1 MAEEKENQAM
11 ETSEIS
17 VGPAALYEKL
27 DELLEKY
34 LGLLDEYQ
42 KRRKTLNE
50 CMSSVSACF
59 RVLYCRTLRRR
70 KGFLSL
76 AQANF
81 ASSSR
86 VRYGQDYYDG
96 RMKALRTVHV

>member
-1 MAEEKENQAM
+1 MAEEKKNQVM

-17 VGPAALYEKL
+17 AALCEKL

-50 CMSSVSACF
+50 CMSSVSACVH
-59 RVLYCRTLRRR
+59 VLYCRTLKEGRVSCH
-70 KGFLSL
+70 SL
-76 AQANF
+76 KQILC
-81 ASSSR
+81 R
-86 VRYGQDYYDG
+86 LLV
-96 RMKALRTVHV
+96 